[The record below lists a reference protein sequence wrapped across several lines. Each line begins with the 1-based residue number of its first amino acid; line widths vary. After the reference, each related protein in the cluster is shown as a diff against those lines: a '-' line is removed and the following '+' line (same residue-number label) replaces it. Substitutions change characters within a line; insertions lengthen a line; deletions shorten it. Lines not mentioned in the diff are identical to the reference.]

1 MANADLKLL
10 LAANVSESTRQI
22 NKDIDKIS
30 KNLSN
35 KPINIKLAID
45 TNDISQTI
53 AKQIPQISKQL
64 NKAFTQSIP
73 ITVQFSTK
81 NPDLNTVKK
90 NLKAQL
96 SDLYKEF
103 DQSGKMSDEFKQHVT
118 ELKRAISSLSDA
130 NGISKLKEELKGLSA
145 ELKNADISKYAN
157 MLPKLDILKNQ
168 AIKYGI
174 DINGFDELNQA
185 YRLLNQINSTD
196 GSFNNLIHSD
206 QVALLKEFNTTLD
219 AVNTK
224 IKSVKAQE
232 PRIDNDYIDN
242 LGSTLNSYKNK
253 ALQYRIDVEGW
264 EELKSAYDILNKIQ
278 AKDGSFAKL
287 TTEEQVRTVRELES
301 AIANVQGRLR
311 DISSQ
316 NTSERSLASTNAA
329 INKLTRDVQKFGT
342 EYQKIFSDP
351 ELSAKYNELISGLSN
366 PDNFNAAG
374 ISKLRD
380 EFAAFKTEAEAAGA
394 TTKSLG
400 QWLSEAYQK
409 FGGWA
414 LVTSSMMQA
423 VRTLQQMVEAVRQ
436 LDSAMTELKKVT
448 DETNATYEKFF
459 ANAAQKAT
467 EIGTTMSNYISST
480 ADFARLG
487 YSLSDAETLA
497 NTASIYFNVA
507 DGIETID
514 EASQSVISTMKAFD
528 VQVEDSMSIVDLFN
542 ETSNNFAI
550 SSGGIGEA
558 MQRSASALKAAGNT
572 MEESVALIT
581 AANTVVQDPLKVGN
595 ALKTLSLRIR
605 GAKADLEEAGESTD
619 GMANSLSEL
628 RQSILALT
636 GQKVDIMIDDQ
647 TFKSTYQILQDLSQ
661 VWNSMTDI
669 NQAAALELLGG
680 KEQANILS
688 SLIQNFS
695 TAEEVIATSQNAA
708 GSALAE
714 NEKKLDS
721 INGKINQFKANF
733 EALSASM
740 IDSDAVK
747 GVVDFG
753 SGTLSGITE
762 LVNTLG
768 TLPTLLATI
777 SAGFAGFKT
786 VGVFT
791 SEQQANAQNYISYL
805 KQIKDYVVDFNGSV
819 RISNAQQ
826 ILSIDTKEL
835 NNAVAIFENIKSTAG
850 DAFDAE
856 KAKSDAMSQALQN
869 ASQSA
874 RNFASTNELSSA
886 SVGKFVQGQ
895 QQAIDVMQKT
905 SLASK
910 TAAAGMGL
918 LNAAMTGL
926 AVAVASWAIGELIQ
940 NLDEFIHKQEI
951 AAEKVQ
957 EFANEFESMQTELQ
971 SMQSELDSV
980 NQRIDE
986 LESKESLSFTEEE
999 ELERLREQN
1008 AELQRSIELQ
1018 DILAQKTAKA
1028 ASDSALEYFNTES
1041 RYQKHGAAGV
1051 WFGDDPLS
1059 GTPIEEAQYYME
1071 QIQSLNTELTDAQE
1085 RQQYYAKTLG
1095 VTSSEYQAAT
1105 GRIKDLKDE
1114 IDEYDQELKTVIG
1127 NIETYSKSLDTST
1140 DAGRKQKL
1148 AVDALIATY
1157 AQLSGGDG
1165 IGQLMSGSFGSDDQQ
1180 LQKLAEQGKLTR
1192 DSVTQNQELVWTLTQ
1207 VGITVDEVVQH
1218 YNALAQAQKS
1228 ASNPN
1233 IDLSTM
1239 DGLKTRLEEILDKAG
1254 AISAMDLNPA
1264 SLSEGTD
1271 TQKEAWSELSRLMS
1285 DTGMSLEEMTEK
1297 AIEFGLVSNDAAS
1310 LMTDAF
1316 IEANQNSAIFNKNLS
1331 DVTNRTDTL
1340 IAAYKELDKGNRL
1353 SSNTIQNLIEAY
1365 PQLETELI
1373 QYLAGLRSQT
1383 QIMADLEEMYQ
1394 LDSENWKALM
1404 VAKMANNE
1412 EFFQSV
1418 ILSNEGWVSAF
1429 AQKYGVDLSNCATYA
1444 QAKKKIMDAL
1454 ASDMESIGGRIT
1466 TVEDNTGAIISHSIG
1481 ASVED
1486 TTRDTGLLEAA
1497 LEELNSISFNSVES
1511 QFDSLSSAIDNTKN
1525 AADEAAQ
1532 ALQSIASTSLSAIN
1546 GLVDVTVSM
1555 LKQGL
1560 QNTKD
1565 QIEQE
1570 LEDLKNQYDA
1580 DKDQLEADKKAALAS
1595 LDAQKKALQAQ
1606 KKAQDAAYDREIDR
1620 LNDLKDAQNDIY
1632 DDRIQAAEDEL
1643 DAYNKIIDAQLK
1655 LLRLKEEQHDYEREL
1670 ADKQKDIADLEAQLA
1685 ELGLDDSI
1693 EAQKKRLELEEEL
1706 AAKREELEEFQHDK
1720 NVSDQEQALE
1730 DEKEAFNDKQ
1740 QAIIDGIQ
1748 AEKDAYN
1755 EMIDAKIESIRREKE
1770 AFDEN
1775 ISAQID
1781 AIEAEKTAT
1790 QEYYDNALA
1799 NLQRNHE
1806 AKLAAK
1812 EEEKEAV
1819 EKQIQDET
1827 ELRKQ
1832 AIALIQEKSDEFYNK
1847 LIEWNR
1853 KYGTGIDADIIVKW
1867 NNAYMALETFGGK
1880 QYDVLAVMED
1890 LTFAT
1895 NQFNTQLEEAVQ
1907 KAGNLASALQGVL
1920 DKQESVLDLPSNY
1933 PSHGASPGGKPNYQ
1947 FSAGRFHEGGEV
1959 GKDNK
1964 ISGKDFNQFMDNL
1977 KSDEIPAIL
1986 RLKEWVLTE
1995 EQQSDIMQLASAQK
2009 ETIMAFSRLM
2019 GDLST
2024 AMTSS
2029 SIPSLNNI
2037 MSQTTVPSLPDL
2049 MTASSGDQP
2058 ISIQINTEITGNADD
2073 NVMDKWFAKNTAAFQ
2088 DRFARYTLDQ
2098 INYKRGLRTYR

>member
-1 MANADLKLL
+1 
-10 LAANVSESTRQI
+10 
-22 NKDIDKIS
+22 
-30 KNLSN
+30 
-35 KPINIKLAID
+35 
-45 TNDISQTI
+45 
-53 AKQIPQISKQL
+53 
-64 NKAFTQSIP
+64 
-73 ITVQFSTK
+73 
-81 NPDLNTVKK
+81 
-90 NLKAQL
+90 
-96 SDLYKEF
+96 
-103 DQSGKMSDEFKQHVT
+103 
-118 ELKRAISSLSDA
+118 
-130 NGISKLKEELKGLSA
+130 
-145 ELKNADISKYAN
+145 
-157 MLPKLDILKNQ
+157 
-168 AIKYGI
+168 
-174 DINGFDELNQA
+174 
-185 YRLLNQINSTD
+185 
-196 GSFNNLIHSD
+196 
-206 QVALLKEFNTTLD
+206 
-219 AVNTK
+219 
-224 IKSVKAQE
+224 
-232 PRIDNDYIDN
+232 
-242 LGSTLNSYKNK
+242 
-253 ALQYRIDVEGW
+253 
-264 EELKSAYDILNKIQ
+264 
-278 AKDGSFAKL
+278 
-287 TTEEQVRTVRELES
+287 
-301 AIANVQGRLR
+301 
-311 DISSQ
+311 
-316 NTSERSLASTNAA
+316 
-329 INKLTRDVQKFGT
+329 
-342 EYQKIFSDP
+342 
-351 ELSAKYNELISGLSN
+351 
-366 PDNFNAAG
+366 
-374 ISKLRD
+374 
-380 EFAAFKTEAEAAGA
+380 
-394 TTKSLG
+394 
-400 QWLSEAYQK
+400 
-409 FGGWA
+409 
-414 LVTSSMMQA
+414 
-423 VRTLQQMVEAVRQ
+423 
-436 LDSAMTELKKVT
+436 
-448 DETNATYEKFF
+448 
-459 ANAAQKAT
+459 
-467 EIGTTMSNYISST
+467 
-480 ADFARLG
+480 
-487 YSLSDAETLA
+487 
-497 NTASIYFNVA
+497 
-507 DGIETID
+507 
-514 EASQSVISTMKAFD
+514 
-528 VQVEDSMSIVDLFN
+528 
-542 ETSNNFAI
+542 
-550 SSGGIGEA
+550 
-558 MQRSASALKAAGNT
+558 
-572 MEESVALIT
+572 
-581 AANTVVQDPLKVGN
+581 
-595 ALKTLSLRIR
+595 
-605 GAKADLEEAGESTD
+605 
-619 GMANSLSEL
+619 
-628 RQSILALT
+628 
-636 GQKVDIMIDDQ
+636 MI
-647 TFKSTYQILQDLSQ
+647 
-661 VWNSMTDI
+661 
-669 NQAAALELLGG
+669 
-680 KEQANILS
+680 
-688 SLIQNFS
+688 
-695 TAEEVIATSQNAA
+695 
-708 GSALAE
+708 
-714 NEKKLDS
+714 
-721 INGKINQFKANF
+721 
-733 EALSASM
+733 
-740 IDSDAVK
+740 
-747 GVVDFG
+747 
-753 SGTLSGITE
+753 
-762 LVNTLG
+762 
-768 TLPTLLATI
+768 
-777 SAGFAGFKT
+777 
-786 VGVFT
+786 FT
-791 SEQQANAQNYISYL
+791 SEQQANAQNYVSSL
-805 KQIKDYVVDFNGSV
+805 KQLKDYITDFNGAV
-819 RISNAQQ
+819 RISNAKE

-835 NNAVAIFENIKSTAG
+835 NDAVSIFEKLKTTQGDTFEAG
-850 DAFDAE
+850 
-856 KAKSDAMSQALQN
+856 KAKSEAMSQAFQN
-869 ASQSA
+869 ASQAA
-874 RNFASTNELSSA
+874 RDFASTNELNSE

-910 TAAAGMGL
+910 AAAVGMGL

-926 AVAVASWAIGELIQ
+926 ITVGVSFVIQSLITLIDDLNESQSELIEKTK
-940 NLDEFIHKQEI
+940 NLR
-951 AAEKVQ
+951 AEY
-957 EFANEFESMQTELQ
+957 ESLQ
-971 SMQSELDSV
+971 SEIESTQSELDKI
-980 NQRIDE
+980 NQTITELNSKDHLTFAEQGELANLQAQRAE
-986 LESKESLSFTEEE
+986 LE
-999 ELERLREQN
+999 Q
-1008 AELQRSIELQ
+1008 
-1018 DILAQKTAKA
+1018 ILAVKKALAEEDKQA
-1028 ASDSALEYFNTES
+1028 ASDTAIQYFNTGVISDTQNLMFDNDQIEQEIARINQLIEYGTQKFGANSEAVKSLKQELQNLNDEYENNNGIISDNVQNIILQAES
-1041 RYQKHGAAGV
+1041 LYGDSEAVKSFKKEISDLYTAFLMETGDTDGAYTT
-1051 WFGDDPLS
+1051 FIS
-1059 GTPIEEAQYYME
+1059 GNNYADLDERF
-1071 QIQSLNTELTDAQE
+1071 QSMAANNELTREAIQTE
-1085 RQQYYAKTLG
+1085 
-1095 VTSSEYQAAT
+1095 SEYVYQ
-1105 GRIKDLKDE
+1105 
-1114 IDEYDQELKTVIG
+1114 
-1127 NIETYSKSLDTST
+1127 
-1140 DAGRKQKL
+1140 
-1148 AVDALIATY
+1148 
-1157 AQLSGGDG
+1157 
-1165 IGQLMSGSFGSDDQQ
+1165 
-1180 LQKLAEQGKLTR
+1180 
-1192 DSVTQNQELVWTLTQ
+1192 LTQ
-1207 VGITVDEVVQH
+1207 AGFTIDEVVEH
-1218 YNALAQAQKS
+1218 YNALSEAQKS

-1271 TQKEAWSELSRLMS
+1271 TQKEAWAELSRLMS

-1297 AIEFGLVSNDAAS
+1297 AIEFGLVSNDAAD

-1373 QYLAGLRSQT
+1373 EYLAGLRSQT

-1404 VAKMANNE
+1404 VAKMAYNE
-1412 EFFQSV
+1412 DFFKNV
-1418 ILSNEGWVSAF
+1418 VLANEGWVSAF
-1429 AQKYGVDLSNCATYA
+1429 AQKYDIDLSNCKTYA
-1444 QAKKKIMDAL
+1444 QAKKMIMDAL
-1454 ASDMESIGGRIT
+1454 ASDMERIGGRIT
-1466 TVEDNTGAIISHSIG
+1466 EVEDATGAIVTHSIG
-1481 ASVED
+1481 ASVEE
-1486 TTRDTGLLEAA
+1486 TTQDAGK
-1497 LEELNSISFNSVES
+1497 LEEALAELDEISFNGVEG

-1755 EMIDAKIESIRREKE
+1755 EMIDAKIEAIRREKE

-1895 NQFNTQLEEAVQ
+1895 NTFKDSLDEAVE
-1907 KAGNLASALQGVL
+1907 KAGDLASALQTVL
-1920 DKQESVLDLPSNY
+1920 DQQSKVLDMPPRYASGGSSNGAI
-1933 PSHGASPGGKPNYQ
+1933 HGRPGAQ
-1947 FSAGRFHEGGEV
+1947 FHEGGEV
-1959 GKDNK
+1959 GKDNNL
-1964 ISGKDFNQFMDNL
+1964 SANNFNKFMDNL

-1986 RLKEWVLTE
+1986 KLKEWVLTE
-1995 EQQSDIMQLASAQK
+1995 EQQGDIMQLASAQK

-2024 AMTSS
+2024 AMTSN

-2037 MSQTTVPSLPDL
+2037 MSQTTIPSLPDL

>member
-45 TNDISQTI
+45 TNDISQAI

-118 ELKRAISSLSDA
+118 ELKRAISSLSDV

-301 AIANVQGRLR
+301 AIAGVQGRLR

-329 INKLTRDVQKFGT
+329 INKLTRDVQKYGA
-342 EYQKIFSDP
+342 EYQKIFNDP
-351 ELSAKYNELISGLSN
+351 NLSAKYSELISGLSDPN
-366 PDNFNAAG
+366 NFNPAG

-605 GAKADLEEAGESTD
+605 GAKVELEETGESTE
-619 GMANSLSEL
+619 GMANSVSEL
-628 RQSILALT
+628 RKEILALT
-636 GQKVDIMIDDQ
+636 GQKVDIMIDDN
-647 TFKSTYQILQDLSQ
+647 TFKSTTQILRELSG
-661 VWNSMTDI
+661 VWGTLTDI

-680 KEQANILS
+680 KEQANILA

-695 TAEEVIATSQNAA
+695 TVEDVIATSQNAA

-714 NEKKLDS
+714 NEKQLDS

-740 IDSDAVK
+740 IDSDLTK
-747 GVVDFG
+747 GVIGIGSDTLNGLTQLVD
-753 SGTLSGITE
+753 
-762 LVNTLG
+762 TLG
-768 TLPTLLATI
+768 ALPTLLATI

-805 KQIKDYVVDFNGSV
+805 KQIKDYFVDFNGSN
-819 RISNAQQ
+819 RIGKAQNV
-826 ILSIDTKEL
+826 LSVDTKEL
-835 NNAVAIFENIKSTAG
+835 KYAVSIFENLKATSG
-850 DAFDAE
+850 DSFDAE
-856 KAKSDAMSQALQN
+856 QAKTDAISKAFKN

-874 RNFASTNELSSA
+874 KDFANSNDLSSK
-886 SVGKFVQGQ
+886 SVVKFVQGQ
-895 QQAIDVMQKT
+895 QQAIGVMQKT
-905 SLASK
+905 TLASK
-910 TAAAGMGL
+910 AAAAGMGL

-926 AVAVASWAIGELIQ
+926 VVAGVSFAISSVVQWI
-940 NLDEFIHKQEI
+940 DDFIHKQDI

-957 EFANEFESMQTELQ
+957 QFANEFESMQTELQ
-971 SMQSELDSV
+971 SLQSELDGV
-980 NQRIDE
+980 NQRIAELQSKGTLIPTEADE
-986 LESKESLSFTEEE
+986 LQKLK
-999 ELERLREQN
+999 EQN
-1008 AELQRSIELQ
+1008 AELQRSIELKN
-1018 DILAQKTAKA
+1018 ILAEQTASA
-1028 ASDSALEYFNTES
+1028 ASQEAISYFGSSASYDQSVTGSWIKDF
-1041 RYQKHGAAGV
+1041 
-1051 WFGDDPLS
+1051 
-1059 GTPIEEAQYYME
+1059 GTPIEEAQAYISKIDE
-1071 QIQSLNTELTDAQE
+1071 LNAELLEAQQ
-1085 RQQYYAKTLG
+1085 RQAQYAKDLG
-1095 VTSSEYQAAT
+1095 VTSVEYQATT
-1105 GRIKDLKDE
+1105 GRISELQGQIGDYNQALIQLITD
-1114 IDEYDQELKTVIG
+1114 ID
-1127 NIETYSKSLDTST
+1127 TYAKQLDVST
-1140 DAGRKQKL
+1140 EAGLRQKL
-1148 AVDALIATY
+1148 AVDALLATY
-1157 AQLSGGDG
+1157 SQFSGGDG
-1165 IGQLMSGSFGSDDQQ
+1165 LGQIMLGSYAAEDQQ

-1207 VGITVDEVVQH
+1207 VGITVDEVVEY
-1218 YNALAQAQKS
+1218 YNALAEAQKS
-1228 ASNPN
+1228 TATPPN
-1233 IDLSTM
+1233 IDTSTLE
-1239 DGLKTRLEEILDKAG
+1239 GLK
-1254 AISAMDLNPA
+1254 SALSDIVDQADAVSSMDLSSANLA
-1264 SLSEGTD
+1264 SGTD
-1271 TQKEAWSELSRLMS
+1271 LQQEAWRNLQELAQE
-1285 DTGMSLEEMTEK
+1285 TGYTIEELIEK
-1297 AIEFGLVSNDAAS
+1297 MVEFGLVSGDGAGLLSDEFIAA
-1310 LMTDAF
+1310 
-1316 IEANQNSAIFNKNLS
+1316 NSNASTFAQNLS
-1331 DVTNRTDTL
+1331 NVQTRMNALSSAFKTL
-1340 IAAYKELDKGNRL
+1340 NDGQRL
-1353 SSNTIQNLIEAY
+1353 SGDTVQELLNYY
-1365 PQLETELI
+1365 PQLESELLE
-1373 QYLAGLRSQT
+1373 YLAGLRSQS
-1383 QIMADLEEMYQ
+1383 QIMADLEEVYQ
-1394 LDSENWKALM
+1394 IDLTNWKAL
-1404 VAKMANNE
+1404 VLAKMADNEDFYSNTIANNAE
-1412 EFFQSV
+1412 LINEFNSQ
-1418 ILSNEGWVSAF
+1418 
-1429 AQKYGVDLSNCATYA
+1429 YGVDLSNCKTYA
-1444 QAKKKIMDAL
+1444 QAKLAVYQSIMQGAL
-1454 ASDMESIGGRIT
+1454 ATARIESGMGNMQGPLTLSDTLPYIEQAMAD
-1466 TVEDNTGAIISHSIG
+1466 V
-1481 ASVED
+1481 
-1486 TTRDTGLLEAA
+1486 EAA
-1497 LEELNSISFNSVES
+1497 MDRLNNVSFSGIEG
-1511 QFDSLSSAIDNTKN
+1511 QFDSLQSSIQDTKN

-1580 DKDQLEADKKAALAS
+1580 AKDQLEADKKAALAS

-1755 EMIDAKIESIRREKE
+1755 EMIDAKIEAIRREKE

-1781 AIEAEKTAT
+1781 AIELQKEQT
-1790 QEYYDNALA
+1790 QAYYDAQLASLERNYESDRAL
-1799 NLQRNHE
+1799 RE
-1806 AKLAAK
+1806 KRK
-1812 EEEKEAV
+1812 EEID
-1819 EKQIQDET
+1819 KQIQDEAA
-1827 ELRKQ
+1827 LRQQ
-1832 AIALIQEKSDEFYNK
+1832 AIALIQGKSDEFYQR

-1867 NNAYMALETFGGK
+1867 NNAYTALETFGGK
-1880 QYDVLAVMED
+1880 QFDVLQVMNQ
-1890 LTFAT
+1890 LTTAT
-1895 NQFNTQLEEAVQ
+1895 NTFRDSLDEAVE
-1907 KAGNLASALQGVL
+1907 KAGDLASALQTVL
-1920 DKQESVLDLPSNY
+1920 DQQSKVLDMPPSYASGGSSNGAI
-1933 PSHGASPGGKPNYQ
+1933 HGRPGAQ
-1947 FSAGRFHEGGEV
+1947 FHEGGEV
-1959 GKDNK
+1959 GKDNNL
-1964 ISGKDFNQFMDNL
+1964 SANNFNKFMDNL

-1986 RLKEWVLTE
+1986 KLKEWVLTE
-1995 EQQSDIMQLASAQK
+1995 EQQGDIMQLASAQK

-2024 AMTSS
+2024 AMTSN

-2037 MSQTTVPSLPDL
+2037 MSQTTIPSLPDL

>member
-45 TNDISQTI
+45 TNDISQAI

-118 ELKRAISSLSDA
+118 ELKRAISSLSDV

-157 MLPKLDILKNQ
+157 VLPKLDILKNQ

-301 AIANVQGRLR
+301 AIAGVQGRLR

-329 INKLTRDVQKFGT
+329 INKLTRDVQKYGA
-342 EYQKIFSDP
+342 EYQKIFNDP
-351 ELSAKYNELISGLSN
+351 NLSAKYSELISGLSDPN
-366 PDNFNAAG
+366 NFNPAG

-605 GAKADLEEAGESTD
+605 GAKVELEEAGESTE
-619 GMANSLSEL
+619 GMANSVSEL
-628 RQSILALT
+628 RKEILALT
-636 GQKVDIMIDDQ
+636 GQKVDIMIDDN
-647 TFKSTYQILQDLSQ
+647 TFKSTTQILRELSG
-661 VWNSMTDI
+661 VWGTLTDI

-680 KEQANILS
+680 KEQANILA

-805 KQIKDYVVDFNGSV
+805 GRIKDYIVDFNGSV
-819 RISNAQQ
+819 RVGNAQQ
-826 ILSIDTKEL
+826 ILNIDTKEL
-835 NNAVAIFENIKSTAG
+835 NEAVAIFESIKSTAG

-874 RNFASTNELSSA
+874 KDFAATNELSSA

-905 SLASK
+905 SLSSK
-910 TAAAGMGL
+910 AAAAGMGL

-940 NLDEFIHKQEI
+940 AFDNWIHKQDI
-951 AAEKVQ
+951 VAEKLDEIQ
-957 EFANEFESMQTELQ
+957 NTIKSTAEELK
-971 SMQSELDSV
+971 
-980 NQRIDE
+980 E
-986 LESKESLSFTEEE
+986 LESELSTNQKRIAELQNMGTLSVVEQE
-999 ELERLREQN
+999 ELDRLKERN
-1008 AELQRSIELQ
+1008 AELQHTIELQ
-1018 DILAQKTAKA
+1018 NILNEENKKA
-1028 ASDSALEYFNTES
+1028 AKKEAEEYFNTES
-1041 RYQKHGAAGV
+1041 RYDKHGAV
-1051 WFGDDPLS
+1051 RIWFGDDPLS
-1059 GTPIEEAQYYME
+1059 GTPVEELQYYQD
-1071 QIQSLNTELTDAQE
+1071 QIASLNEELIEAKQRQAEYATDLD
-1085 RQQYYAKTLG
+1085 KN
-1095 VTSSEYQAAT
+1095 SDKYQAVS
-1105 GRIKDLKDE
+1105 GYIRELEKDIEDYSNEMTSLAAD
-1114 IDEYDQELKTVIG
+1114 IDK
-1127 NIETYSKSLDTST
+1127 YSKSMDVST
-1140 DAGRKQKL
+1140 DAGKQQK
-1148 AVDALIATY
+1148 AMIDALLA
-1157 AQLSGGDG
+1157 SVERMRGGDG
-1165 IGQLMSGSFGSDDQQ
+1165 VYTVVSGFEDDNKR
-1180 LQKLAEQGKLTR
+1180 LQSLAESNQLTR
-1192 DSVTQNQELVWTLTQ
+1192 EAVAENQLLVWSLTQ
-1207 VGITVDEVVQH
+1207 AGITIDEVVNY
-1218 YNALAQAQKS
+1218 YNKLAQAQQT

-1233 IDLSTM
+1233 IDTSTLE
-1239 DGLKTRLEEILDKAG
+1239 GLK
-1254 AISAMDLNPA
+1254 SALSDIVDQADAVSSMDLSSANLA
-1264 SLSEGTD
+1264 SGTD
-1271 TQKEAWSELSRLMS
+1271 LQQEAWRNLQELAQE
-1285 DTGMSLEEMTEK
+1285 TGYTIEELIEK
-1297 AIEFGLVSNDAAS
+1297 MVEFGLVSGDGAGLLSDEFIAA
-1310 LMTDAF
+1310 
-1316 IEANQNSAIFNKNLS
+1316 NSNASTFAQNLS
-1331 DVTNRTDTL
+1331 NVQTRMN
-1340 IAAYKELDKGNRL
+1340 AL
-1353 SSNTIQNLIEAY
+1353 SSAFKTLNDGQHLSGDTVQELLNYY
-1365 PQLETELI
+1365 PQLESELLE
-1373 QYLAGLRSQT
+1373 YLAGLRSQS
-1383 QIMADLEEMYQ
+1383 QIMADLEEVYQ
-1394 LDSENWKALM
+1394 IDLTNWKAL
-1404 VAKMANNE
+1404 VLAKMADNEDFYSNTIANNAE
-1412 EFFQSV
+1412 LINEFNSQ
-1418 ILSNEGWVSAF
+1418 
-1429 AQKYGVDLSNCATYA
+1429 YGVDLSNCKTYA
-1444 QAKKKIMDAL
+1444 QAKLAVYQSIMQGAL
-1454 ASDMESIGGRIT
+1454 ATARIESGMGNMQGPLTLSDTLPYIEQAMAD
-1466 TVEDNTGAIISHSIG
+1466 V
-1481 ASVED
+1481 
-1486 TTRDTGLLEAA
+1486 EAA
-1497 LEELNSISFNSVES
+1497 MDRLNNVSFSGIEG
-1511 QFDSLSSAIDNTKN
+1511 QFDSLQSSIQDTKN

-1580 DKDQLEADKKAALAS
+1580 AKDQLEADKKAALAS

-1620 LNDLKDAQNDIY
+1620 LKDLKDAQNDIY

-1755 EMIDAKIESIRREKE
+1755 EMIDAKIEAIRREKE

-1781 AIEAEKTAT
+1781 AIDLQKEQT
-1790 QEYYDNALA
+1790 QAYYDAQLASLERNYESDRAL
-1799 NLQRNHE
+1799 RE
-1806 AKLAAK
+1806 KRK
-1812 EEEKEAV
+1812 EEID
-1819 EKQIQDET
+1819 KQIQDEAA
-1827 ELRKQ
+1827 LRQQ
-1832 AIALIQEKSDEFYNK
+1832 AIALIQGKSDEFYQR

-1867 NNAYMALETFGGK
+1867 NNAYTALETFGGK
-1880 QYDVLAVMED
+1880 QFDVLQVMNQ
-1890 LTFAT
+1890 LTTAT
-1895 NQFNTQLEEAVQ
+1895 NTFRDSLDEAVE
-1907 KAGNLASALQGVL
+1907 KAGDLASALQTVL
-1920 DKQESVLDLPSNY
+1920 DQQSKVLDMPPSY
-1933 PSHGASPGGKPNYQ
+1933 ASGGSSSGAIHGRPGAQ
-1947 FSAGRFHEGGEV
+1947 FHEGGEV
-1959 GKDNK
+1959 GKDNNL
-1964 ISGKDFNQFMDNL
+1964 SANNFNKFMDNL

-1986 RLKEWVLTE
+1986 KLKEWVLTE
-1995 EQQSDIMQLASAQK
+1995 EQQGDIMQLASAQK

-2037 MSQTTVPSLPDL
+2037 MSQTTIPSLPDL

>member
-301 AIANVQGRLR
+301 AIAGVQGRLR

-342 EYQKIFSDP
+342 EYQKIFNDP
-351 ELSAKYNELISGLSN
+351 NLSAKYSELISGLSN

-605 GAKADLEEAGESTD
+605 GAKVELEEAGESTE
-619 GMANSLSEL
+619 GMANSVSEL
-628 RQSILALT
+628 RKEILALT
-636 GQKVDIMIDDQ
+636 GQKVDIMLDDD
-647 TFKSTYQILQDLSQ
+647 TFKSTYQILQEMSQ

-688 SLIQNFS
+688 SLLQNFS
-695 TAEEVIATSQNAA
+695 TAEDVITTSQGAA

-714 NEKKLDS
+714 NEKQLDS

-740 IDSDAVK
+740 IDSDLTK
-747 GVVDFG
+747 GVIGIG
-753 SGTLSGITE
+753 SDTLSGLTDLI
-762 LVNTLG
+762 NTLG
-768 TLPTLLATI
+768 ALPTLLATI

-786 VGVFT
+786 VGIFT

-805 KQIKDYVVDFNGSV
+805 SQIKDYIVDFNGSN
-819 RISNAQQ
+819 RIGKAQS
-826 ILSIDTKEL
+826 ILSVDTKEL
-835 NNAVAIFENIKSTAG
+835 KYAVSIFENLKATSG
-850 DAFDAE
+850 DSFDAE
-856 KAKSDAMSQALQN
+856 QAKTDAISKAFKN

-874 RNFASTNELSSA
+874 KDFANSNDLSSE
-886 SVGKFVQGQ
+886 SVVKFVQGQ
-895 QQAIDVMQKT
+895 QQAIGVMQKT
-905 SLASK
+905 TLASK
-910 TAAAGMGL
+910 AAAVGMGL

-926 AVAVASWAIGELIQ
+926 AVAGVSFVINSITQWI
-940 NLDEFIHKQEI
+940 DDFIHKQDI

-957 EFANEFESMQTELQ
+957 QFANEFESLQTELQ
-971 SMQSELDSV
+971 SLQSELDGV
-980 NQRIDE
+980 NQRIAELQSKGTLIPTEADE
-986 LESKESLSFTEEE
+986 LQ
-999 ELERLREQN
+999 RLKEQN
-1008 AELQRSIELQ
+1008 AELQRSIELKK
-1018 DILAQKTAKA
+1018 ILAEQSASA
-1028 ASDSALEYFNTES
+1028 ASQEAMSYFGSSAFYDQNVTGSWVKDF
-1041 RYQKHGAAGV
+1041 
-1051 WFGDDPLS
+1051 
-1059 GTPIEEAQYYME
+1059 GTPIEEAQAYMSKIDE
-1071 QIQSLNTELTDAQE
+1071 LNAELAEAKE
-1085 RQQYYAKTLG
+1085 RQAQYADNLG
-1095 VTSSEYQAAT
+1095 VTSTEYQSVT
-1105 GRIKDLKDE
+1105 GYIG
-1114 IDEYDQELKTVIG
+1114 ELEGKIS
-1127 NIETYSKSLDTST
+1127 TYNQALIQLVSDMDTYAQQLDTST
-1140 DAGRKQKL
+1140 EAGRRQKL

-1165 IGQLMSGSFGSDDQQ
+1165 IGQLMSGSFGTDDQQ
-1180 LQKLAEQGKLTR
+1180 LQKLAEQDKLTR

-1207 VGITVDEVVQH
+1207 VGITVDEVVEY
-1218 YNALAQAQKS
+1218 YNALAEAQKS
-1228 ASNPN
+1228 TAAPPN
-1233 IDLSTM
+1233 IDTSTLE
-1239 DGLKTRLEEILDKAG
+1239 GLK
-1254 AISAMDLNPA
+1254 SALSDIVDQADAVSSMDLSSANLA
-1264 SLSEGTD
+1264 SGTD
-1271 TQKEAWSELSRLMS
+1271 LQQEAWRNLQELAQE
-1285 DTGMSLEEMTEK
+1285 TGYTIEELIEK
-1297 AIEFGLVSNDAAS
+1297 MVEFGLVSGDGAGLLSDEFIAA
-1310 LMTDAF
+1310 
-1316 IEANQNSAIFNKNLS
+1316 NSNASTFAQNLS
-1331 DVTNRTDTL
+1331 NVQTRMNALSSAFKTL
-1340 IAAYKELDKGNRL
+1340 NDGQRL
-1353 SSNTIQNLIEAY
+1353 SGDTVQELLNYY
-1365 PQLETELI
+1365 PQLESELLE
-1373 QYLAGLRSQT
+1373 YLAGLRSQS
-1383 QIMADLEEMYQ
+1383 QIMADLEEVYQ
-1394 LDSENWKALM
+1394 IDLTNWKAL
-1404 VAKMANNE
+1404 VLAKMADNEDFYSNTIANNAE
-1412 EFFQSV
+1412 LINEFNSQ
-1418 ILSNEGWVSAF
+1418 
-1429 AQKYGVDLSNCATYA
+1429 YGVDLSNCKTYA
-1444 QAKKKIMDAL
+1444 QAKLAVYQSIMQGAL
-1454 ASDMESIGGRIT
+1454 ATARIESGMGNMQGPLTLSDTLPYIEQAMAD
-1466 TVEDNTGAIISHSIG
+1466 V
-1481 ASVED
+1481 
-1486 TTRDTGLLEAA
+1486 EAA
-1497 LEELNSISFNSVES
+1497 MDRLNNVSFSGIEG
-1511 QFDSLSSAIDNTKN
+1511 QFDSLQSSIQDTKN

-1580 DKDQLEADKKAALAS
+1580 AKDQLEADKKAALAS

-1755 EMIDAKIESIRREKE
+1755 EMIDAKIEAIRREKE

-2037 MSQTTVPSLPDL
+2037 MSQTTIPSLPDL

>member
-1 MANADLKLL
+1 
-10 LAANVSESTRQI
+10 
-22 NKDIDKIS
+22 
-30 KNLSN
+30 
-35 KPINIKLAID
+35 
-45 TNDISQTI
+45 
-53 AKQIPQISKQL
+53 
-64 NKAFTQSIP
+64 
-73 ITVQFSTK
+73 
-81 NPDLNTVKK
+81 
-90 NLKAQL
+90 
-96 SDLYKEF
+96 
-103 DQSGKMSDEFKQHVT
+103 
-118 ELKRAISSLSDA
+118 
-130 NGISKLKEELKGLSA
+130 
-145 ELKNADISKYAN
+145 
-157 MLPKLDILKNQ
+157 
-168 AIKYGI
+168 
-174 DINGFDELNQA
+174 
-185 YRLLNQINSTD
+185 
-196 GSFNNLIHSD
+196 
-206 QVALLKEFNTTLD
+206 
-219 AVNTK
+219 
-224 IKSVKAQE
+224 
-232 PRIDNDYIDN
+232 
-242 LGSTLNSYKNK
+242 
-253 ALQYRIDVEGW
+253 
-264 EELKSAYDILNKIQ
+264 
-278 AKDGSFAKL
+278 
-287 TTEEQVRTVRELES
+287 
-301 AIANVQGRLR
+301 
-311 DISSQ
+311 
-316 NTSERSLASTNAA
+316 
-329 INKLTRDVQKFGT
+329 
-342 EYQKIFSDP
+342 
-351 ELSAKYNELISGLSN
+351 
-366 PDNFNAAG
+366 
-374 ISKLRD
+374 
-380 EFAAFKTEAEAAGA
+380 
-394 TTKSLG
+394 
-400 QWLSEAYQK
+400 
-409 FGGWA
+409 
-414 LVTSSMMQA
+414 
-423 VRTLQQMVEAVRQ
+423 
-436 LDSAMTELKKVT
+436 
-448 DETNATYEKFF
+448 
-459 ANAAQKAT
+459 
-467 EIGTTMSNYISST
+467 
-480 ADFARLG
+480 
-487 YSLSDAETLA
+487 
-497 NTASIYFNVA
+497 
-507 DGIETID
+507 
-514 EASQSVISTMKAFD
+514 
-528 VQVEDSMSIVDLFN
+528 
-542 ETSNNFAI
+542 
-550 SSGGIGEA
+550 
-558 MQRSASALKAAGNT
+558 
-572 MEESVALIT
+572 
-581 AANTVVQDPLKVGN
+581 
-595 ALKTLSLRIR
+595 
-605 GAKADLEEAGESTD
+605 
-619 GMANSLSEL
+619 
-628 RQSILALT
+628 
-636 GQKVDIMIDDQ
+636 MI
-647 TFKSTYQILQDLSQ
+647 
-661 VWNSMTDI
+661 
-669 NQAAALELLGG
+669 
-680 KEQANILS
+680 
-688 SLIQNFS
+688 
-695 TAEEVIATSQNAA
+695 
-708 GSALAE
+708 
-714 NEKKLDS
+714 
-721 INGKINQFKANF
+721 
-733 EALSASM
+733 
-740 IDSDAVK
+740 
-747 GVVDFG
+747 
-753 SGTLSGITE
+753 
-762 LVNTLG
+762 
-768 TLPTLLATI
+768 
-777 SAGFAGFKT
+777 
-786 VGVFT
+786 FT
-791 SEQQANAQNYISYL
+791 SEQQANAQNYVSSL
-805 KQIKDYVVDFNGSV
+805 KQLKDYITDFNGAV
-819 RISNAQQ
+819 RISNAKE

-835 NNAVAIFENIKSTAG
+835 NDAVSIFEKLKTTQGDTFEAG
-850 DAFDAE
+850 
-856 KAKSDAMSQALQN
+856 KAKSEAMSQAFQN
-869 ASQSA
+869 ASQAA
-874 RNFASTNELSSA
+874 RDFASTNELNSE

-910 TAAAGMGL
+910 AAAVGMGL

-926 AVAVASWAIGELIQ
+926 ITVGVSFVIQSLITLIDDLNESQSELIEKTK
-940 NLDEFIHKQEI
+940 NLR
-951 AAEKVQ
+951 AEY
-957 EFANEFESMQTELQ
+957 ESLQ
-971 SMQSELDSV
+971 SEIESTQSELDKI
-980 NQRIDE
+980 NQTITELNSKDHLTFAEQGELANLQAQRAE
-986 LESKESLSFTEEE
+986 LE
-999 ELERLREQN
+999 Q
-1008 AELQRSIELQ
+1008 
-1018 DILAQKTAKA
+1018 ILAVKKALAEEDKQA
-1028 ASDSALEYFNTES
+1028 ASDTAIQYFNTGVISDTQNLMFDNDQIEQEIARINQLIEYGTQKFGANSEAVKSLKQELQNLNDEYENNNGIISDNVQNIILQAES
-1041 RYQKHGAAGV
+1041 LYGDSEAVKSFKKEISDLYTAFLMETGDTDGAYTT
-1051 WFGDDPLS
+1051 FIS
-1059 GTPIEEAQYYME
+1059 GNNYAELDERF
-1071 QIQSLNTELTDAQE
+1071 QSMAANNELTREAIQTE
-1085 RQQYYAKTLG
+1085 
-1095 VTSSEYQAAT
+1095 SEYVYQ
-1105 GRIKDLKDE
+1105 
-1114 IDEYDQELKTVIG
+1114 
-1127 NIETYSKSLDTST
+1127 
-1140 DAGRKQKL
+1140 
-1148 AVDALIATY
+1148 
-1157 AQLSGGDG
+1157 
-1165 IGQLMSGSFGSDDQQ
+1165 
-1180 LQKLAEQGKLTR
+1180 
-1192 DSVTQNQELVWTLTQ
+1192 LTQ
-1207 VGITVDEVVQH
+1207 AGFTIDEVVEH
-1218 YNALAQAQKS
+1218 YNALSEAQKS

-1271 TQKEAWSELSRLMS
+1271 TQKEAWAELSRLMS

-1297 AIEFGLVSNDAAS
+1297 AIEFGLVSNDAAD

-1373 QYLAGLRSQT
+1373 EYLAGLRSQT

-1404 VAKMANNE
+1404 VAKMAYNE
-1412 EFFQSV
+1412 DFFKNV
-1418 ILSNEGWVSAF
+1418 VLANEGWVSAF
-1429 AQKYGVDLSNCATYA
+1429 AQKYDIDLSNCKTYA
-1444 QAKKKIMDAL
+1444 QAKKMIMDAL
-1454 ASDMESIGGRIT
+1454 ASDMERIGGRIT
-1466 TVEDNTGAIISHSIG
+1466 EVEDATGAIVTHSIG
-1481 ASVED
+1481 ASVEE
-1486 TTRDTGLLEAA
+1486 TTQDAGK
-1497 LEELNSISFNSVES
+1497 LEEALAELDEISFNGVEG

-1620 LNDLKDAQNDIY
+1620 LKDLKDAQNDIY

-1755 EMIDAKIESIRREKE
+1755 EMIDAKIEAIRREKE

-1895 NQFNTQLEEAVQ
+1895 NTFRDSLDEAVE
-1907 KAGNLASALQGVL
+1907 KAGDLASALQTVL
-1920 DKQESVLDLPSNY
+1920 DQQSKVLDMPPSYASGGSSNGAI
-1933 PSHGASPGGKPNYQ
+1933 HGRPGAQ
-1947 FSAGRFHEGGEV
+1947 FHEGGEV
-1959 GKDNK
+1959 GKDNNL
-1964 ISGKDFNQFMDNL
+1964 SANNFNKFMDNL

-1986 RLKEWVLTE
+1986 KLKEWVLTE
-1995 EQQSDIMQLASAQK
+1995 EQQGDIMQLASAQK

-2024 AMTSS
+2024 AMTSN

-2037 MSQTTVPSLPDL
+2037 MSQTTIPSLPDL

>member
-130 NGISKLKEELKGLSA
+130 NGISKLKEELKELSA

-242 LGSTLNSYKNK
+242 LKSTLNSYQNK

-301 AIANVQGRLR
+301 AIAGVQGRLR

-329 INKLTRDVQKFGT
+329 INKLTRDVQKFGS

-351 ELSAKYNELISGLSN
+351 VLSTKYNELISGLSN
-366 PDNFNAAG
+366 PDNFNPAG

-380 EFAAFKTEAEAAGA
+380 EFAAFKTEAEASGA

-572 MEESVALIT
+572 IEESVALIT

-605 GAKADLEEAGESTD
+605 GAKVELEEAGESTE
-619 GMANSLSEL
+619 GMANSVSEL
-628 RQSILALT
+628 RKEILALT
-636 GQKVDIMIDDQ
+636 GQKVDIMLDDD
-647 TFKSTYQILQDLSQ
+647 TFKSTYQILQEMSQ

-688 SLIQNFS
+688 SLLQNFS
-695 TAEEVIATSQNAA
+695 TAEDVITTSQGAA

-714 NEKKLDS
+714 NEKQLDS

-740 IDSDAVK
+740 IDSDLTK
-747 GVVDFG
+747 GVIGIG
-753 SGTLSGITE
+753 SDTLGGLTDLI
-762 LVNTLG
+762 NTLG
-768 TLPTLLATI
+768 ALPTLLATI

-786 VGVFT
+786 VGIFT

-805 KQIKDYVVDFNGSV
+805 SQIKDYIVDFNGSN
-819 RISNAQQ
+819 RIGKAQS
-826 ILSIDTKEL
+826 ILSVDTKEL
-835 NNAVAIFENIKSTAG
+835 KYAVSIFENLKATSG
-850 DAFDAE
+850 DSFDAE
-856 KAKSDAMSQALQN
+856 QAKTDAISKAFKN

-874 RNFASTNELSSA
+874 KDFANSNDLSSE
-886 SVGKFVQGQ
+886 SVVKFVQGQ
-895 QQAIDVMQKT
+895 QQAIGVMQQT
-905 SLASK
+905 TLASK
-910 TAAAGMGL
+910 AAAVGMGL

-926 AVAVASWAIGELIQ
+926 AVAGVSFVINSITQWI
-940 NLDEFIHKQEI
+940 DDFIHKQDI

-957 EFANEFESMQTELQ
+957 QFANEFESLQTELQ
-971 SMQSELDSV
+971 SLQSELDGV
-980 NQRIDE
+980 NQRIAELQSKGTLIPTEADE
-986 LESKESLSFTEEE
+986 LQ
-999 ELERLREQN
+999 RLKEQN
-1008 AELQRSIELQ
+1008 AELQRSIELKK
-1018 DILAQKTAKA
+1018 ILAEQSASA
-1028 ASDSALEYFNTES
+1028 ASQEAMSYFGSSAFYDQNVTGSWVKDF
-1041 RYQKHGAAGV
+1041 
-1051 WFGDDPLS
+1051 
-1059 GTPIEEAQYYME
+1059 GTPIEEAQAYMSKIDE
-1071 QIQSLNTELTDAQE
+1071 LNAELAEAKE
-1085 RQQYYAKTLG
+1085 RQAQYADNLG
-1095 VTSSEYQAAT
+1095 VTSTEYQSVT
-1105 GRIKDLKDE
+1105 GYIG
-1114 IDEYDQELKTVIG
+1114 ELEGKIS
-1127 NIETYSKSLDTST
+1127 TYNQALIQLVSDMDTYAQQLDTST
-1140 DAGRKQKL
+1140 EAGRRQKL

-1165 IGQLMSGSFGSDDQQ
+1165 IGQLMSGSFGSDEQQ

-1207 VGITVDEVVQH
+1207 VGITVDEVVEY
-1218 YNALAQAQKS
+1218 YNALAEAQQS
-1228 ASNPN
+1228 TATPPN
-1233 IDLSTM
+1233 IDTSTLE
-1239 DGLKTRLEEILDKAG
+1239 GLKSVLSDIVDQAD
-1254 AISAMDLNPA
+1254 AVSSMDLSSANLA
-1264 SLSEGTD
+1264 SGTD
-1271 TQKEAWSELSRLMS
+1271 LQQEAWRNLQELAQE
-1285 DTGMSLEEMTEK
+1285 TGYTIEELIEK
-1297 AIEFGLVSNDAAS
+1297 MVEFGLVSGDGAGLLSDEFIAA
-1310 LMTDAF
+1310 
-1316 IEANQNSAIFNKNLS
+1316 NSNASTFAQNLS
-1331 DVTNRTDTL
+1331 NVQTRMNALSSAFKTL
-1340 IAAYKELDKGNRL
+1340 NDGQRL
-1353 SSNTIQNLIEAY
+1353 SGDTVQELLNYY
-1365 PQLETELI
+1365 PQLESELLE
-1373 QYLAGLRSQT
+1373 YLAGLRSQS
-1383 QIMADLEEMYQ
+1383 QIMADLEEVYQ
-1394 LDSENWKALM
+1394 IDLTNWKAL
-1404 VAKMANNE
+1404 VLAKMADNEDFYSNTIANNAE
-1412 EFFQSV
+1412 LINEFNSQ
-1418 ILSNEGWVSAF
+1418 
-1429 AQKYGVDLSNCATYA
+1429 YGVDLSNCKTYA
-1444 QAKKKIMDAL
+1444 QAKLAVYQSIMQGAL
-1454 ASDMESIGGRIT
+1454 ATARIESGMGNMQGPLTLSDTLPYIEQAMAD
-1466 TVEDNTGAIISHSIG
+1466 V
-1481 ASVED
+1481 
-1486 TTRDTGLLEAA
+1486 EAA
-1497 LEELNSISFNSVES
+1497 MDRLNNVSFSGIEG
-1511 QFDSLSSAIDNTKN
+1511 QFDSLQSSIQDTKN

-1580 DKDQLEADKKAALAS
+1580 AKDQLEADKKAALAS

-1755 EMIDAKIESIRREKE
+1755 EMIDAKIEAIRREKE

>member
-118 ELKRAISSLSDA
+118 ELKRAISSLSDV

-301 AIANVQGRLR
+301 AIAGVQGRLR

-329 INKLTRDVQKFGT
+329 INKLTRDVQKYGA
-342 EYQKIFSDP
+342 EYQKIFNDP
-351 ELSAKYNELISGLSN
+351 NLSAKYSELISGLSDPN
-366 PDNFNAAG
+366 NFNPAG

-605 GAKADLEEAGESTD
+605 GAKVELEEAGESIE
-619 GMANSLSEL
+619 GMANSVSEL
-628 RQSILALT
+628 RKEILALT
-636 GQKVDIMIDDQ
+636 GQKVDIMIDDN
-647 TFKSTYQILQDLSQ
+647 TFKSTTQILRELSG
-661 VWNSMTDI
+661 VWGTLTDI

-680 KEQANILS
+680 KEQANILA

-695 TAEEVIATSQNAA
+695 TVEDVIATSQNAA

-714 NEKKLDS
+714 NEKQLDS

-740 IDSDAVK
+740 IDSDLTK
-747 GVVDFG
+747 GVIGIGSDTLNGLTQLVD
-753 SGTLSGITE
+753 
-762 LVNTLG
+762 TLG
-768 TLPTLLATI
+768 ALPTLLATI

-805 KQIKDYVVDFNGSV
+805 GRIKDYIVDFNGSV
-819 RISNAQQ
+819 RVSNAQQ
-826 ILSIDTKEL
+826 ILNIDTKEL

-850 DAFDAE
+850 DTFEAG
-856 KAKSDAMSQALQN
+856 KAKSEAMSQAFQN
-869 ASQSA
+869 ASQAA
-874 RNFASTNELSSA
+874 RDFAATNELSST

-926 AVAVASWAIGELIQ
+926 AIAVASWAIGELIQ
-940 NLDEFIHKQEI
+940 AFDNWIHKQDI
-951 AAEKVQ
+951 VAEKLDEIQ
-957 EFANEFESMQTELQ
+957 NTIKSTAEELK
-971 SMQSELDSV
+971 
-980 NQRIDE
+980 E
-986 LESKESLSFTEEE
+986 LESELSTNQKRIAELQNMGTLSVVEQE
-999 ELERLREQN
+999 ELDRLKERN
-1008 AELQRSIELQ
+1008 AELQHTIELQ
-1018 DILAQKTAKA
+1018 NILNEENKKA
-1028 ASDSALEYFNTES
+1028 AKKEAEEYFNTES
-1041 RYQKHGAAGV
+1041 RYDKHGAV
-1051 WFGDDPLS
+1051 RIWFGDDPLS
-1059 GTPIEEAQYYME
+1059 GTPVEELQYYQD
-1071 QIQSLNTELTDAQE
+1071 QIASLNEELIEAKQ
-1085 RQQYYAKTLG
+1085 RQ
-1095 VTSSEYQAAT
+1095 SEYATDLDKNSDKYQAVS
-1105 GRIKDLKDE
+1105 GYIRELEKDIEDYSNEMVLLAADMDKYSDS
-1114 IDEYDQELKTVIG
+1114 IDV
-1127 NIETYSKSLDTST
+1127 ST
-1140 DAGRKQKL
+1140 DAGKQQK
-1148 AVDALIATY
+1148 AMIDALLA
-1157 AQLSGGDG
+1157 SVERMRGGDG
-1165 IGQLMSGSFGSDDQQ
+1165 IYRVVSGFGDDNKR
-1180 LQKLAEQGKLTR
+1180 LQSLAESNQLTR
-1192 DSVTQNQELVWTLTQ
+1192 EAVAENQLLVWSLTQ
-1207 VGITVDEVVQH
+1207 AGITIDEVVNY
-1218 YNALAQAQKS
+1218 YNKLAQAQQT

-1233 IDLSTM
+1233 IDTSTLE
-1239 DGLKTRLEEILDKAG
+1239 GLK
-1254 AISAMDLNPA
+1254 SALSDIVDQADAVSSMDLSSANLA
-1264 SLSEGTD
+1264 SGTD
-1271 TQKEAWSELSRLMS
+1271 LQQEAWRNLQELAQE
-1285 DTGMSLEEMTEK
+1285 TGYTIEELIEK
-1297 AIEFGLVSNDAAS
+1297 MVEFGLVSGDGAGLLSDEFIAA
-1310 LMTDAF
+1310 
-1316 IEANQNSAIFNKNLS
+1316 NSNASIFAQNLS
-1331 DVTNRTDTL
+1331 NVQTRMNALSSAFKTL
-1340 IAAYKELDKGNRL
+1340 NDGQRL
-1353 SSNTIQNLIEAY
+1353 SGDTVQELLNYY
-1365 PQLETELI
+1365 PQLESELLE
-1373 QYLAGLRSQT
+1373 YLAGLRSQS
-1383 QIMADLEEMYQ
+1383 QIMADLEEVYQ
-1394 LDSENWKALM
+1394 IDLTNWKAL
-1404 VAKMANNE
+1404 VLAKMADNEDFYSNTIANNAE
-1412 EFFQSV
+1412 LINEFNSQ
-1418 ILSNEGWVSAF
+1418 
-1429 AQKYGVDLSNCATYA
+1429 YGIDLSNCKTYA
-1444 QAKKKIMDAL
+1444 QAKLAVYQSIMQGAL
-1454 ASDMESIGGRIT
+1454 ATARIESGMGNMQGPLTLSDTLPYIEQAMAD
-1466 TVEDNTGAIISHSIG
+1466 V
-1481 ASVED
+1481 
-1486 TTRDTGLLEAA
+1486 EAA
-1497 LEELNSISFNSVES
+1497 MDRLNNVSFSGIEG
-1511 QFDSLSSAIDNTKN
+1511 QFDSLQSSIQDTKN

-1580 DKDQLEADKKAALAS
+1580 AKDQLEADKKAALAS

-1755 EMIDAKIESIRREKE
+1755 EMIDAKIEAIRREKE

-1781 AIEAEKTAT
+1781 AIDLQKEQT
-1790 QEYYDNALA
+1790 QAYYDAQLASLERNYESDRAL
-1799 NLQRNHE
+1799 RE
-1806 AKLAAK
+1806 KRK
-1812 EEEKEAV
+1812 EEID
-1819 EKQIQDET
+1819 KQIQDEAA
-1827 ELRKQ
+1827 LRQQ
-1832 AIALIQEKSDEFYNK
+1832 AIALIQGKSDEFYQR

-1867 NNAYMALETFGGK
+1867 NNAYTALETFGGK
-1880 QYDVLAVMED
+1880 QFDVLQVMNQ
-1890 LTFAT
+1890 LTTAT
-1895 NQFNTQLEEAVQ
+1895 NTFRDSLDEAVE
-1907 KAGNLASALQGVL
+1907 KAGDLASALQTVL
-1920 DKQESVLDLPSNY
+1920 DQQSKVLDMPPSY
-1933 PSHGASPGGKPNYQ
+1933 ASGGSSSGAIHGRPGAQ
-1947 FSAGRFHEGGEV
+1947 FHEGGEV
-1959 GKDNK
+1959 GKDNNL
-1964 ISGKDFNQFMDNL
+1964 SANNFNKFMDNL

-1986 RLKEWVLTE
+1986 KLKEWVLTE
-1995 EQQSDIMQLASAQK
+1995 EQQGDIMQLASAQK

-2024 AMTSS
+2024 AMTSN

-2037 MSQTTVPSLPDL
+2037 MSQTTIPSLPDL

>member
-301 AIANVQGRLR
+301 AIAGVQGRLR

-366 PDNFNAAG
+366 PENFNAAG
-374 ISKLRD
+374 ISRLRD
-380 EFAAFKTEAEAAGA
+380 EFAAFKTEVEAAGA

-572 MEESVALIT
+572 IEESVALIT

-605 GAKADLEEAGESTD
+605 GAKVELEEAGESTE
-619 GMANSLSEL
+619 GMANSVSEL
-628 RQSILALT
+628 RKEILALT
-636 GQKVDIMIDDQ
+636 GQKVDIMLDDD
-647 TFKSTYQILQDLSQ
+647 TFKSTYQILKEMSQ

-688 SLIQNFS
+688 SLLQNFS
-695 TAEEVIATSQNAA
+695 TAEDVITTSQGAA

-714 NEKKLDS
+714 NEKQLDS

-740 IDSDAVK
+740 IDSDLTK
-747 GVVDFG
+747 GVIGIGSDTLNGLTQLVD
-753 SGTLSGITE
+753 
-762 LVNTLG
+762 TLG
-768 TLPTLLATI
+768 ALPTLLATI

-805 KQIKDYVVDFNGSV
+805 GRIKDYIVDFNGSV
-819 RISNAQQ
+819 RVSNAQQ
-826 ILSIDTKEL
+826 ILNIDTKEL

-957 EFANEFESMQTELQ
+957 EFANEFESTQTELQ

-980 NQRIDE
+980 NQRIEE

-1071 QIQSLNTELTDAQE
+1071 QIQSLNKELTDTQE
-1085 RQQYYAKTLG
+1085 RQQYYAKELG

-1207 VGITVDEVVQH
+1207 VGITVDEVVEY
-1218 YNALAQAQKS
+1218 YNALAEAQKS
-1228 ASNPN
+1228 TATPPN
-1233 IDLSTM
+1233 IDTSTLE
-1239 DGLKTRLEEILDKAG
+1239 GLK
-1254 AISAMDLNPA
+1254 SALSDIVDQADAVSSMDLSSANLA
-1264 SLSEGTD
+1264 SGTD
-1271 TQKEAWSELSRLMS
+1271 LQQEAWRNLQELAQE
-1285 DTGMSLEEMTEK
+1285 TGYTIEELIEK
-1297 AIEFGLVSNDAAS
+1297 MVEFGLVSGDGAGLLSDEFIAA
-1310 LMTDAF
+1310 
-1316 IEANQNSAIFNKNLS
+1316 NSNASTFAQNLS
-1331 DVTNRTDTL
+1331 NVQTRMNALSSAFKTL
-1340 IAAYKELDKGNRL
+1340 NDGQRL
-1353 SSNTIQNLIEAY
+1353 SGDTVQELLNYY
-1365 PQLETELI
+1365 PQLESELLE
-1373 QYLAGLRSQT
+1373 YLAGLRSQS
-1383 QIMADLEEMYQ
+1383 QIMADLEEVYQ
-1394 LDSENWKALM
+1394 IDLTNWKAL
-1404 VAKMANNE
+1404 VLAKMADNEDFYSNTIANNAE
-1412 EFFQSV
+1412 LINEFNSQ
-1418 ILSNEGWVSAF
+1418 
-1429 AQKYGVDLSNCATYA
+1429 YGVDLSNCKTYA
-1444 QAKKKIMDAL
+1444 QAKLAVYQSIMQGAL
-1454 ASDMESIGGRIT
+1454 ATARIESGMGNMQGPLTLSDTLPYIEQAMAD
-1466 TVEDNTGAIISHSIG
+1466 V
-1481 ASVED
+1481 
-1486 TTRDTGLLEAA
+1486 EAA
-1497 LEELNSISFNSVES
+1497 MDRLNNVSFSGIEG
-1511 QFDSLSSAIDNTKN
+1511 QFDSLQSSIQDTKN

-1580 DKDQLEADKKAALAS
+1580 AKDQLEADKKAALAS

-1755 EMIDAKIESIRREKE
+1755 EMIDAKIEAIRREKE

>member
-1 MANADLKLL
+1 
-10 LAANVSESTRQI
+10 
-22 NKDIDKIS
+22 
-30 KNLSN
+30 
-35 KPINIKLAID
+35 
-45 TNDISQTI
+45 
-53 AKQIPQISKQL
+53 
-64 NKAFTQSIP
+64 
-73 ITVQFSTK
+73 
-81 NPDLNTVKK
+81 
-90 NLKAQL
+90 
-96 SDLYKEF
+96 
-103 DQSGKMSDEFKQHVT
+103 
-118 ELKRAISSLSDA
+118 
-130 NGISKLKEELKGLSA
+130 
-145 ELKNADISKYAN
+145 
-157 MLPKLDILKNQ
+157 
-168 AIKYGI
+168 
-174 DINGFDELNQA
+174 
-185 YRLLNQINSTD
+185 
-196 GSFNNLIHSD
+196 
-206 QVALLKEFNTTLD
+206 
-219 AVNTK
+219 
-224 IKSVKAQE
+224 
-232 PRIDNDYIDN
+232 
-242 LGSTLNSYKNK
+242 
-253 ALQYRIDVEGW
+253 
-264 EELKSAYDILNKIQ
+264 
-278 AKDGSFAKL
+278 
-287 TTEEQVRTVRELES
+287 
-301 AIANVQGRLR
+301 
-311 DISSQ
+311 
-316 NTSERSLASTNAA
+316 
-329 INKLTRDVQKFGT
+329 
-342 EYQKIFSDP
+342 
-351 ELSAKYNELISGLSN
+351 
-366 PDNFNAAG
+366 
-374 ISKLRD
+374 
-380 EFAAFKTEAEAAGA
+380 
-394 TTKSLG
+394 
-400 QWLSEAYQK
+400 
-409 FGGWA
+409 
-414 LVTSSMMQA
+414 
-423 VRTLQQMVEAVRQ
+423 
-436 LDSAMTELKKVT
+436 
-448 DETNATYEKFF
+448 
-459 ANAAQKAT
+459 
-467 EIGTTMSNYISST
+467 
-480 ADFARLG
+480 
-487 YSLSDAETLA
+487 
-497 NTASIYFNVA
+497 
-507 DGIETID
+507 
-514 EASQSVISTMKAFD
+514 
-528 VQVEDSMSIVDLFN
+528 
-542 ETSNNFAI
+542 
-550 SSGGIGEA
+550 
-558 MQRSASALKAAGNT
+558 
-572 MEESVALIT
+572 
-581 AANTVVQDPLKVGN
+581 
-595 ALKTLSLRIR
+595 
-605 GAKADLEEAGESTD
+605 
-619 GMANSLSEL
+619 
-628 RQSILALT
+628 
-636 GQKVDIMIDDQ
+636 MI
-647 TFKSTYQILQDLSQ
+647 
-661 VWNSMTDI
+661 
-669 NQAAALELLGG
+669 
-680 KEQANILS
+680 
-688 SLIQNFS
+688 
-695 TAEEVIATSQNAA
+695 
-708 GSALAE
+708 
-714 NEKKLDS
+714 
-721 INGKINQFKANF
+721 
-733 EALSASM
+733 
-740 IDSDAVK
+740 
-747 GVVDFG
+747 
-753 SGTLSGITE
+753 
-762 LVNTLG
+762 
-768 TLPTLLATI
+768 
-777 SAGFAGFKT
+777 
-786 VGVFT
+786 FT
-791 SEQQANAQNYISYL
+791 SEQQANAQNYVSYL
-805 KQIKDYVVDFNGSV
+805 KQLKDYITDFNGAI
-819 RISNAQQ
+819 RISNAKET
-826 ILSIDTKEL
+826 LSIDTKEL
-835 NNAVAIFENIKSTAG
+835 NEAVAIFESIKSTAG
-850 DAFDAE
+850 DTFE
-856 KAKSDAMSQALQN
+856 SGKAKSEAMSQAFQN
-869 ASQSA
+869 ASQAA
-874 RNFASTNELSSA
+874 RDFASTNELNSE
-886 SVGKFVQGQ
+886 SVGRFVQGQ
-895 QQAIDVMQKT
+895 QQAIGVMQKT
-905 SLASK
+905 TLASK
-910 TAAAGMGL
+910 TAAVGIGL

-940 NLDEFIHKQEI
+940 AFDNWIHKQDV

-957 EFANEFESMQTELQ
+957 QFSNEFESLQTELQ
-971 SMQSELDSV
+971 ALQSELDGV
-980 NQRIDE
+980 NQRIAE
-986 LESKESLSFTEEE
+986 LQSKGTLTFTEADD
-999 ELERLREQN
+999 LQRLKEQN
-1008 AELQRSIELQ
+1008 AELQRSIELKK
-1018 DILAQKTAKA
+1018 ILAEQTASA
-1028 ASDSALEYFNTES
+1028 ASQEAMSYFGSSASYDQSVTGSWIKDF
-1041 RYQKHGAAGV
+1041 
-1051 WFGDDPLS
+1051 
-1059 GTPIEEAQYYME
+1059 GTPIEEAQAYISKIDE
-1071 QIQSLNTELTDAQE
+1071 LNAELAEAKE
-1085 RQQYYAKTLG
+1085 RQAQYADDLG
-1095 VTSSEYQAAT
+1095 VTSTEYQAVT
-1105 GRIKDLKDE
+1105 GHIG
-1114 IDEYDQELKTVIG
+1114 ELEGQISNYNQALIQLITDMD
-1127 NIETYSKSLDTST
+1127 TYAQQLDTST
-1140 DAGRKQKL
+1140 EAGRRQKV

-1157 AQLSGGDG
+1157 AKLSGGDAL
-1165 IGQLMSGSFGSDDQQ
+1165 GQLMSGSFTSDDQQ

-1233 IDLSTM
+1233 VDLSTM

-1271 TQKEAWSELSRLMS
+1271 TQKEAWAELSRLMS
-1285 DTGMSLEEMTEK
+1285 DTGMSLEQVTEK

-1373 QYLAGLRSQT
+1373 EYLAGLRSQT

-1466 TVEDNTGAIISHSIG
+1466 TVEENTGAIISHSIG

-1497 LEELNSISFNSVES
+1497 LEELNSISFSGVQGQFES
-1511 QFDSLSSAIDNTKN
+1511 LESAVSDTKN
-1525 AADEAAQ
+1525 AAEEAKQ
-1532 ALQSIASTSLSAIN
+1532 AFQSIASTSLSAIN
-1546 GLVDVTVSM
+1546 GLIDVTMSM
-1555 LKQGL
+1555 LRQGL
-1560 QNTKD
+1560 QNQKD
-1565 QIEQE
+1565 QIEQD

-1580 DKDQLEADKKAALAS
+1580 TKDQLEADKKAALAS

-1755 EMIDAKIESIRREKE
+1755 EMIDAKIEAIRREKE

-1895 NQFNTQLEEAVQ
+1895 NTFRDSLDEAVE
-1907 KAGNLASALQGVL
+1907 KAGDLASALQTVL
-1920 DKQESVLDLPSNY
+1920 DQQSKVLDMPPSYASGGSSNGAI
-1933 PSHGASPGGKPNYQ
+1933 HGRPGAQ
-1947 FSAGRFHEGGEV
+1947 FHEGGEV
-1959 GKDNK
+1959 GKDNNL
-1964 ISGKDFNQFMDNL
+1964 SANNFNKFMDNL

-1986 RLKEWVLTE
+1986 KLKEWVLTE
-1995 EQQSDIMQLASAQK
+1995 EQQGDIMQLASAQK

-2024 AMTSS
+2024 AMTSN

-2037 MSQTTVPSLPDL
+2037 MSQTTIPSLPDL